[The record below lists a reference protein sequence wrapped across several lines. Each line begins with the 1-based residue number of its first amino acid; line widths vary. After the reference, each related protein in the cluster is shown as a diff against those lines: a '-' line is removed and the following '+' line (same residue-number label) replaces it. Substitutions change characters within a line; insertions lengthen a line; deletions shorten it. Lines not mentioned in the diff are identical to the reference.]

1 MLLAKINP
9 SAEKVIQITP
19 FSSTTIYLDY
29 MTAIARP
36 YIAGATQTTFEL
48 DFGKITESTEP
59 NDVIVQSFQSIV
71 QTNLK
76 LTSDELSTWGTN
88 DEVLL
93 SIIAGKL
100 NVSVESYLTV
110 NGNSNTI

>member
-9 SAEKVIQITP
+9 AAEKITEVTP
-19 FSSTTIYLDY
+19 FSSTTISLEY

-36 YIAGATQTTFEL
+36 YVAGATQTNFALE
-48 DFGKITESTEP
+48 FGTITEVEGVVT
-59 NDVIVQSFQSIV
+59 SFQSRT
-71 QTNLK
+71 QSNLT

-93 SIIAGKL
+93 TIVAGKL
-100 NVSVESYLTV
+100 GVAIEGYKNFD
-110 NGNSNTI
+110 GNNY

>member
-1 MLLAKINP
+1 MLVTKINP
-9 SAEKVIQITP
+9 SANKVTEVSP
-19 FSSTTIYLDY
+19 FSSTTQELSY

-36 YIAGATQTTFEL
+36 YVAGATQTNFALE
-48 DFGKITESTEP
+48 FGTITEVEGVVT
-59 NDVIVQSFQSIV
+59 SFQTRTQS
-71 QTNLK
+71 NLT

-100 NVSVESYLTV
+100 NVSIESYVNV
-110 NGNSNTI
+110 NGNNF

>member
-9 SAEKVIQITP
+9 AAEKVTEVTP
-19 FSSTTIYLDY
+19 FSSTTISLEY

-36 YIAGATQTTFEL
+36 YVAGATQTNFALE
-48 DFGKITESTEP
+48 FGTITEVEGVVT
-59 NDVIVQSFQSIV
+59 SFQTRTQS
-71 QTNLK
+71 NLT

-100 NVSVESYLTV
+100 NVSIESYVNV
-110 NGNSNTI
+110 NGNNF

>member
-9 SAEKVIQITP
+9 AAEKVTEVTP
-19 FSSTTIYLDY
+19 FSSTTISLEY

-36 YIAGATQTTFEL
+36 YIAGSNRTNFSLE
-48 DFGKITESTEP
+48 FGTITEV
-59 NDVIVQSFQSIV
+59 NGVVKSFQSR
-71 QTNLK
+71 TKSNLI

-93 SIIAGKL
+93 SVIAEKL
-100 NVSVESYLTV
+100 NVIIESYINV
-110 NGNSNTI
+110 ENNNY

>member
-9 SAEKVIQITP
+9 AAEKVTEVTP
-19 FSSTTIYLDY
+19 FSSTTISLGY

-36 YIAGATQTTFEL
+36 YVAGATQTNFVLE
-48 DFGKITESTEP
+48 FGTITEVEGVVKSFNPRT
-59 NDVIVQSFQSIV
+59 QS
-71 QTNLK
+71 NLT

-93 SIIAGKL
+93 SILAGKL
-100 NVSVESYLTV
+100 NVSVESYV
-110 NGNSNTI
+110 NVTGNNF

>member
-9 SAEKVIQITP
+9 AAEKVIEVTP
-19 FSSTTIYLDY
+19 FSSTTISLDY

-36 YIAGATQTTFEL
+36 YVVGSSQTNFALE
-48 DFGKITESTEP
+48 FGTITEIDGVAT
-59 NDVIVQSFQSIV
+59 SFQSRT
-71 QTNLK
+71 QSNLI
-76 LTSDELSTWGTN
+76 LTSEELSTWGTN

-100 NVSVESYLTV
+100 KVNVEKYV
-110 NGNSNTI
+110 TIERDNF